1 MRRFQHSTI
10 SFKSLDIDCFPF
22 CLHIDISTSKQTS
35 PTFNPIFTSHF
46 EHRRKRCPH
55 FLMVIPIFTIA
66 STSINTSLLS
76 LSAIMD
82 PLYTCIDVRIYG
94 CVCISFVK
102 TCIVCICVDFVSG
115 YKLLFYLYFVT

>member
-1 MRRFQHSTI
+1 
-10 SFKSLDIDCFPF
+10 
-22 CLHIDISTSKQTS
+22 
-35 PTFNPIFTSHF
+35 
-46 EHRRKRCPH
+46 
-55 FLMVIPIFTIA
+55 MVIPIFTIA

-94 CVCISFVK
+94 CVCVSFVK